1 MTDTPAFQWVFPVSI
16 DIEGNVKYNSLIETD
31 PKAIKKNQL
40 PVAEKI
46 NLNDIPLA
54 LF

>member
-1 MTDTPAFQWVFPVSI
+1 MSDQEFQWVFPVSI
-16 DIEGNVKYNSLIETD
+16 DIEGKVTYNSLIETN

-46 NLNDIPLA
+46 NVDDIPLA
-54 LF
+54 LL